1 MVLKLERIKGLV
13 KESFHGGVSQSYQAF
28 CENALEKPFLGA
40 GMLPWKQVIWG
51 SVADIKHCISSMHS
65 AFSMPAVT
73 KPRSSRTFNMSSA
86 LKSFVQASQARGVN
100 LDILPDPSK
109 KSAFDRL
116 IPNIFQPA
124 LKPFR
129 PAMRFV
135 YRHYRRLKVRQSA
148 TKFYI

>member
-1 MVLKLERIKGLV
+1 MGV
-13 KESFHGGVSQSYQAF
+13 FHSHIRLFAKMHSRSHFSGPVCS
-28 CENALEKPFLGA
+28 LGN
-40 GMLPWKQVIWG
+40 QVTWG

-109 KSAFDRL
+109 KLAFDRL

-135 YRHYRRLKVRQSA
+135 YRHYRRLKARQSA
-148 TKFYI
+148 TIFYI